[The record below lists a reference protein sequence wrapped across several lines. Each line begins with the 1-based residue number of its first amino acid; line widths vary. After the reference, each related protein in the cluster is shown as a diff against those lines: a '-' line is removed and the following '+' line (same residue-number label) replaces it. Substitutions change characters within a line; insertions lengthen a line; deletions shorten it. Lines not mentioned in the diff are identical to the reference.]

1 MLQDDRV
8 MSILTGLVI
17 VVAMATL
24 AQRSDSLLD
33 FVMRE
38 EAPKIAP
45 QNDEA
50 VMFAGESRVIDVLAN
65 DENALPENRENVRI
79 VVSPSCGAAEA
90 TSEGVLYISNEL
102 CVGPQLFAYCV
113 EQGDECPSASVTV
126 NVAVATPGE
135 LRLSR
140 QDAASPAPS
149 QTQRPT
155 PAAPQVR
162 AANAPTSAAGT
173 AAAPRIIDQTA
184 APRVAS
190 ANPAGGT
197 APSASLGNAPQAPAP
212 QQPFA
217 ERNTVVAAVRP
228 AAPVQAPV
236 GRLASAP
243 RIDDGSVEAPAPT
256 LRALSE
262 DSEPTVALDPAARPT
277 FIAPSDEAGVVGA
290 DDIGGEAEAV
300 RVAALPRAS
309 DDAGAAQAAAQP
321 DVSAIE
327 TQPSEPEAPLT
338 EVARLQ
344 DPSLG
349 DSAAAIRDDAVSAAR
364 RTTESAAGQVARVA
378 PTQPLDNG
386 AATPPVGCGP
396 VEVRSIASAG
406 AFSRISISSA
416 CRADAAFVIEH
427 AGLAFGGRL
436 NGSGDGEIAIPVMEE
451 TGAAAIRFEDGSGD
465 TFSLNFNWRELEL
478 TLRVAVAWTD
488 PVDLDLHAFEYAAP
502 FGADGHV
509 WEDQPSGFRRVRRS
523 GGGYLANYPAT
534 SEGGQSVEVY
544 TFWANSRARRGV
556 ARIALDHASRGDV
569 PDGEYCGGGLLA
581 SPEYVV
587 VRSERGEVKSTAR
600 GRFSAAE
607 CGLALTQ
614 DARYASG
621 ALRDLRID

>member
-1 MLQDDRV
+1 

-38 EAPKIAP
+38 EAPKVAP

-50 VMFAGESRVIDVLAN
+50 VMFAGDARVIDVLQN
-65 DENALPENRENVRI
+65 DENAAPENRENVRI

-113 EQGDECPSASVTV
+113 QQGDECPSASVTV
-126 NVAVATPGE
+126 NVAAAAPGT
-135 LRLSR
+135 LQLSR
-140 QDAASPAPS
+140 QDQATTTQSQAPAAAPQITAAASPSRQPS
-149 QTQRPT
+149 
-155 PAAPQVR
+155 V
-162 AANAPTSAAGT
+162 GT
-173 AAAPRIIDQTA
+173 GSTASAPRIVDETA
-184 APRVAS
+184 APRVAA
-190 ANPAGGT
+190 ANPSSRSS
-197 APSASLGNAPQAPAP
+197 PSAGLGAAPQAPT
-212 QQPFA
+212 QEQPFV

-228 AAPVQAPV
+228 EAPARVPV

-243 RIDDGSVEAPAPT
+243 LIDDGSVDGPAPS
-256 LRALSE
+256 LSALSD
-262 DSEPTVALDPAARPT
+262 DSEPDVIGAASRPSFT
-277 FIAPSDEAGVVGA
+277 APRDEAGITGGNDA
-290 DDIGGEAEAV
+290 GGEAEAV
-300 RVAALPRAS
+300 RVAALPSATGEATEVQPS
-309 DDAGAAQAAAQP
+309 AAQP
-321 DVSAIE
+321 DVSAIA

-344 DPSLG
+344 DPSNG

-364 RTTESAAGQVARVA
+364 RPTASGDAPTARLQ
-378 PTQPLDNG
+378 PTQPVTG
-386 AATPPVGCGP
+386 AVSAPSSAGCGP
-396 VEVRSIASAG
+396 VETRSIASAG
-406 AFSRISISSA
+406 AFSRVSIASA
-416 CRADAAFVIEH
+416 CRANAAYVIEH
-427 AGLAFGGRL
+427 AGLSFGGRL
-436 NGSGDGEIAIPVMEE
+436 DEAGNGDIEIPVMAEN
-451 TGAAAIRFEDGSGD
+451 GAAAIRFTDGSGER
-465 TFSLNFNWRELEL
+465 FSLNFNWRELEL

-509 WEDQPSGFRRVRRS
+509 WEESPSGFRRVRRS

-534 SEGGQSVEVY
+534 TEGGQSVEVY

-569 PDGEYCGGGLLA
+569 PDGAYCADGPLA

-587 VRSERGEVKSTAR
+587 VRSERGDVKSTAR
-600 GRFSAAE
+600 GRFSPAA